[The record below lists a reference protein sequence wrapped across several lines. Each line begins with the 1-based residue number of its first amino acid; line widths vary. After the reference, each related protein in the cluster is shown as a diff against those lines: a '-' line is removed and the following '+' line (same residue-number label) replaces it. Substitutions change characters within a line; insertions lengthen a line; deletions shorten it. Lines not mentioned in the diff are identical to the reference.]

1 MSLLTDLGAQLRA
14 TSDELPT
21 GLVAAALERLR
32 SATELLTYVRQASVD
47 PIGVPLLGNAT
58 EHAERAAAALRV
70 AQDAIAGYLGA
81 LGLSAETPQPPN
93 SDGRTPPAEPAGRPR
108 PETATPPR
116 APDRRPPVPGRP
128 GRRWQQRV
136 SELTGEP
143 PPPPEEV
150 AARHPSTAELLRDV
164 AADVRSG
171 DRARLGR
178 HLQNVDPVTG
188 LHLSTVTS
196 PVLRRLAGDLLGHE
210 PRPEDVPR
218 LRTVV
223 SARVRSLLPGA
234 SPGALEALL
243 ARICRAPAQSEP
255 SGPSSARPRT
265 GDDTADDAVTASVLT
280 GVLLARLGRDPATV
294 DPEAPEPARRD
305 ADA

>member
-1 MSLLTDLGAQLRA
+1 MSLLTELGAQLRA

-21 GLVAAALERLR
+21 GIVTAALERLR
-32 SATELLTYVRQASVD
+32 SATEMLTWVRQASVD

-70 AQDAIAGYLGA
+70 AQDAIAAYLGV
-81 LGLSAETPQPPN
+81 LGLSAEAQQPPN
-93 SDGRTPPAEPAGRPR
+93 SDWRAGLTESTTKRQPGTDTPPSTPEGRPPAPEKLR
-108 PETATPPR
+108 PW
-116 APDRRPPVPGRP
+116 
-128 GRRWQQRV
+128 WQRRV

-150 AARHPSTAELLRDV
+150 AAQHPSTAELLREV
-164 AADVRSG
+164 AADVRAG

-178 HLQNVDPVTG
+178 HLQNVDAATG
-188 LHLSTVTS
+188 LGLSAATP

-218 LRTVV
+218 LRTAV
-223 SARVRSLLPGA
+223 SARVRSLLPGTP
-234 SPGALEALL
+234 SGGLDALL
-243 ARICRAPAQSEP
+243 ARICRAPAQNE
-255 SGPSSARPRT
+255 RP
-265 GDDTADDAVTASVLT
+265 GHPADTAVTSSVLT
-280 GVLLARLGRDPATV
+280 GVLLARLGRDPATL
-294 DPEAPEPARRD
+294 DPTAPESLRRD